1 MYFTNINN
9 FIYTH
14 FRKKTEEQTEEK
26 KEEQETVE
34 EPKEMDLMT
43 ALREVL
49 KKALAHDGLARG
61 LREVCRAIDKRKAY
75 FCVLADNCTEKQYKQ
90 LVEALTNEA
99 KIDLIRV
106 PDNLQLGEWVG
117 LAKYDKSMKVRKAQ
131 KCSCVAVT
139 DFGEES
145 EELNFVLQ
153 SLKNK
158 QELKQ

>member
-1 MYFTNINN
+1 
-9 FIYTH
+9 
-14 FRKKTEEQTEEK
+14 
-26 KEEQETVE
+26 
-34 EPKEMDLMT
+34 MDLMT

-49 KKALAHDGLARG
+49 KKALAHDGVARG
-61 LREVCRAIDKRKAY
+61 LREVCRAIAY

-90 LVEALTNEA
+90 LVEALTTEA

-158 QELKQ
+158 QESKQ